1 LLDAARANR
10 ISAPA
15 DSDTRAHGGAR
26 HSCGPNRL
34 LRVQDDY
41 VAVRCRERSYLKEQ
55 PLGELEG
62 HLDARMFVRIHRRYI
77 LNLSRLAKIELG
89 ITENRIAFLR
99 DGTQLPISRTG
110 HARLK
115 ELL

>member
-1 LLDAARANR
+1 
-10 ISAPA
+10 
-15 DSDTRAHGGAR
+15 
-26 HSCGPNRL
+26 
-34 LRVQDDY
+34 
-41 VAVRCRERSYLKEQ
+41 
-55 PLGELEG
+55 
-62 HLDARMFVRIHRRYI
+62 